1 MIEIELQGIEGFGHH
16 GCLPEERRDGQ
27 TFIAD
32 VKMGLS
38 DCCDSDDLAETVNY
52 VEVAKQVVD
61 HISGEPVN
69 LIETLAGR
77 IGNDLVALPR
87 VEYADVKIHK
97 PQAPMGVTLA
107 GVSVTRTIYR
117 PHVVLALGSNQGG
130 RLANL
135 EQAQRRIAEIPGFEV
150 HQLSDVYETE
160 PWGGVE
166 QPRFF
171 NAVLMGDYYR
181 TPQELLAETRAIE
194 DEMGR
199 DRSVRWGPRTID
211 IDIVAIGEMTLQT
224 DELTLPHP
232 RAAERSFVLIPWA
245 QVDPE
250 AVLDGKKVK
259 SLPLAGEHLSK
270 AAHHEWTDD
279 GRSRWV
285 RGEESPW

>member
-1 MIEIELQGIEGFGHH
+1 MIEIELRGIEGFGYH
-16 GCLPEERRDGQ
+16 GCYPEERRDGQ
-27 TFIAD
+27 VFVVD
-32 VKMGLS
+32 VRLGLA
-38 DCCDSDDLAETVNY
+38 DCCETDNLAETVDY
-52 VEVAKQVVD
+52 AKVAQSVAAQ
-61 HISGEPVN
+61 ISGDPVN
-69 LIETLAGR
+69 LIETLAAR
-77 IGNDLVALPR
+77 IGDELVAMPR
-87 VEYADVKIHK
+87 VGHAEVKVHK
-97 PQAPMGVTLA
+97 PQAPIGVSLA
-107 GVSVTRTIYR
+107 GVSVSRTVYR

-135 EQAQRRIAEIPGFEV
+135 EQALRRIAEIPGFEV
-150 HQLSDVYETE
+150 HLVSDAYETE

-166 QPRFF
+166 QPSFF
-171 NAVLMGDYYR
+171 NAVLTGDYFR
-181 TPQELLAETRAIE
+181 TPQELLGETRAIE
-194 DEMGR
+194 DELGR

-232 RAAERSFVLIPWA
+232 RAAERSFVLVPWVR
-245 QVDPE
+245 VDPE
-250 AVLDGKKVK
+250 AILDGRKVK